1 MPVRNSEQL
10 PAFER
15 DGYYIARQ
23 FLNREETDLLRR
35 TAREDHQIDQRAFDR
50 EDGEGGSVRLT
61 VWNQPGDS
69 LYGMIARSDR
79 VVHSMEALLGG
90 EVYHYHSK
98 MILKEPKVG
107 GAWAWHQD
115 YGYWYH
121 NGCLYPLMASVS
133 IAVDPA
139 TRENGCMQ
147 ILKGSHHMGRVDHQL
162 VGDQTGA
169 DLEVVAA
176 ACERLELV
184 YCALEPGDALFFHC
198 NVLNRS
204 DQNRSADPRWSLI
217 CCYNPA
223 RNDPFKDSHHPRYSP
238 LSKVADS
245 AIVETGARRFQS
257 DDEAWI
263 DADQAMEELRERQLA
278 AQQEQAR

>member
-1 MPVRNSEQL
+1 MPALNSEQL
-10 PAFER
+10 AAFER

-23 FLNREETDLLRR
+23 FLNREETELLRR

-69 LYGMIARSDR
+69 LYGMIARSEC
-79 VVHSMEALLGG
+79 VVDSMEDLLGG

-98 MILKEPKVG
+98 MILKEPEVG

-147 ILKGSHHMGRVDHQL
+147 ILKSSHHMGRVDHQL
-162 VGDQTGA
+162 VGGQTGA
-169 DLEVVAA
+169 DLEVVDA

-184 YCALEPGDALFFHC
+184 YCELEPGDALFFHC
-198 NVLNRS
+198 NVLHRS

-217 CCYNPA
+217 CCYNAA

-238 LSKVADS
+238 LAKVADS
-245 AIVETGARRFQS
+245 AIVETGARRFQT

-263 DADQAMEELRERQLA
+263 DADQAMEDRQRQLA
-278 AQQEQAR
+278 AQEERAR